1 MLKYILKRILHLIP
15 VVLIISMVLF
25 GLLKAM
31 PGDPVL
37 AMLPQNPSAFRSP
50 AQKQAMY
57 NQIKKNLGYDKPVP
71 VQYVRWLGRVAKGEL
86 GESSIHFKPV
96 QQVLAEPLRN
106 TFYLNLGSTIIAF
119 ILSVIIGIKS
129 AVKRGGLYD
138 RFWQIFSLIGI
149 SLPTFFIGL
158 MLIFFFAFHLGW
170 LPAGMMPITV
180 GLTKGQIFLRWIQHL
195 ILPATTI
202 TVGALAATSR
212 YVRNAMIDAL
222 SQDYI
227 RTARSKGLSEKV
239 VIYTH
244 AFRNA
249 MIPVVTVLAWAIV
262 GMFSGAAITETIFA
276 YNGIGKVFIESV
288 MQQDYNV
295 VMALNMLYA
304 LLNVLG
310 NLLAD
315 LGYALVD
322 PRIRLE

>member
-15 VVLIISMVLF
+15 VILIISMVLF

-50 AQKQAMY
+50 AEKQAMY
-57 NQIKKNLGYDKPVP
+57 NRIKKDLGYDKSVP
-71 VQYVRWLGRVAKGEL
+71 VQYMRWLGRVVKGEL

-96 QQVLAEPLRN
+96 QQVLSEPLRN

-119 ILSVIIGIKS
+119 ILSVMIGIKS
-129 AVKRGGLYD
+129 AVKRGGVYD

-180 GLTKGQIFLRWIQHL
+180 GLTKGQIFLLWIRHL
-195 ILPATTI
+195 ILPATTV